1 MASRQENTET
11 EVEPE
16 QCGRGRV
23 VEEGHSRGPQPEGR
37 NMETKGY
44 MSKGGYREDTAQS
57 QENPDVEE
65 SKDRCIGT
73 KKRYTRDKWIP
84 GKAGHREPT
93 GMHQTGLHVERPSRQ
108 HPSPSF
114 SCPC

>member
-1 MASRQENTET
+1 M
-11 EVEPE
+11 
-16 QCGRGRV
+16 
-23 VEEGHSRGPQPEGR
+23 EEGHRRGPHPEGR

-44 MSKGGYREDTAQS
+44 MNEGGYREDNRAQS
-57 QENPDVEE
+57 QESTDMEE

-73 KKRYTRDKWIP
+73 KKRYTQGTNGYGARQDTENQQ
-84 GKAGHREPT
+84 GHAS
-93 GMHQTGLHVERPSRQ
+93 ERAPSGASLQ